1 MQFRKKRKK
10 RDPNWVPKPI
20 TVKQIEW
27 ASNKYLER
35 YVATEMQLRR
45 VLKRRLIRNWRAR
58 GEKVTEEEKRMGED
72 LVETQVKKVME
83 SGRIKDDKVALMWVE
98 HFTNRGKSA
107 PFIRMKLREKGVDSQ
122 IIDDAIT
129 QIHDQMQ
136 DPALESAVVYARK
149 RRFGAYRRNEAK
161 QAERKQKD
169 IAAMMRAG
177 HRYDVVSRVIECST
191 IDEVEALIE
200 DGF

>member
-1 MQFRKKRKK
+1 MQYRRKRKK
-10 RDPNWVPKPI
+10 RDPDWVPKPI

-27 ASNKYLER
+27 ASDKYLER
-35 YVATEMQLRR
+35 YIATEVQLRR

-58 GEKVTEEEKRMGED
+58 GDKVTEEEKQMGEE
-72 LVETQVKKVME
+72 LVAAQVKKVMDA
-83 SGRIKDDKVALMWVE
+83 GRIKDDKVALMWVE

-129 QIHDQMQ
+129 QIHEQMK
-136 DPALESAVVYARK
+136 DPTLEAAVTYARK
-149 RRFGAYRRNEAK
+149 RRLGAYRRNEAK

-177 HRYDVVSRVIECST
+177 HRYDVVSKVIECST
-191 IDEVEALIE
+191 IDEVESLIE